1 MIGSYHISNH
11 IPDIQVSSFIE
22 YHRDPRQI
30 TPQQTR
36 PVKYMTSPISLHVH
50 MAWAITAFGFR
61 PSGHWARK
69 AFAKRSHSCQSP
81 QQEQRVQIQML
92 VWAWTWALST
102 YGLHT
107 GYSSIY
113 FVKLEREAYSTRE
126 NRYPMHACGPPR
138 NVSMLPH
145 TPGMVLAASLDD
157 SQRSG
162 LSQSRSISNF
172 DQDTEY
178 TYLNS
183 RASFPHNA
191 SDRLIGRIGIN
202 TICPLRTLRSI
213 NHSIMYNL
221 HNKSVTIDRLTIC
234 YRKFSL
240 SYQRTAFR
248 VAQHHLSQLPS
259 SCQWQA
265 NVSVTSPAPLSRD
278 TTGNWAHPWLDY
290 LTE

>member
-1 MIGSYHISNH
+1 MHDKSN
-11 IPDIQVSSFIE
+11 QS
-22 YHRDPRQI
+22 
-30 TPQQTR
+30 TR
-36 PVKYMTSPISLHVH
+36 
-50 MAWAITAFGFR
+50 
-61 PSGHWARK
+61 
-69 AFAKRSHSCQSP
+69 
-81 QQEQRVQIQML
+81 
-92 VWAWTWALST
+92 T
-102 YGLHT
+102 YGLSNNGIWFPAFRSLIKKGFRKTVTFVPISST
-107 GYSSIY
+107 GTASSNSNALTSVNMSAFNLQITSYSSIY

-145 TPGMVLAASLDD
+145 TPGMVLAVSLDD

-202 TICPLRTLRSI
+202 TICPLRTLRST
-213 NHSIMYNL
+213 NHSIMFNL
-221 HNKSVTIDRLTIC
+221 HSKSVTIDRLTIC
-234 YRKFSL
+234 YRKISL

-259 SCQWQA
+259 SCQ
-265 NVSVTSPAPLSRD
+265 
-278 TTGNWAHPWLDY
+278 
-290 LTE
+290 